1 MHFCIFCLANV
12 AQLTTIYFY
21 LGYFISSSCNRTGT
35 FSKFKNCK
43 QKFKNVKK
51 KLEKQWKTNCMISKY
66 RRGLDWEDFFYQLEI
81 SVEKKQV
88 NVRNNKKFVWNIF
101 APKKQKSPFQGKAF
115 FSKKKIIVHLIFGEG
130 NRSITHRRNKISYSI
145 DKGLGRPLLSKNFP
159 LEVKLQGQ
167 LW

>member
-51 KLEKQWKTNCMISKY
+51 KIRKTMENKLYDLKIQAWTRL
-66 RRGLDWEDFFYQLEI
+66 RRLFLPI
-81 SVEKKQV
+81 
-88 NVRNNKKFVWNIF
+88 
-101 APKKQKSPFQGKAF
+101 
-115 FSKKKIIVHLIFGEG
+115 G
-130 NRSITHRRNKISYSI
+130 NLH
-145 DKGLGRPLLSKNFP
+145 
-159 LEVKLQGQ
+159 
-167 LW
+167 